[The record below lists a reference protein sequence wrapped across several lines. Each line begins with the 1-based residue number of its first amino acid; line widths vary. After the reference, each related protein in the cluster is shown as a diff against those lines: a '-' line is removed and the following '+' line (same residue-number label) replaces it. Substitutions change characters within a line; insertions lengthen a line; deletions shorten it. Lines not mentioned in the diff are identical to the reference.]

1 MWNGQV
7 QIVAVDYERYVIVK
21 FCYLE
26 LNKCKYVS
34 CERFKWITKLTI
46 LGPPVFLKIDS

>member
-7 QIVAVDYERYVIVK
+7 QIVAVVYDRYVIVK

-34 CERFKWITKLTI
+34 VNVLNEWQSGLY
-46 LGPPVFLKIDS
+46 